1 MSNPDVV
8 VGAVGFGSDF
18 GASAELEFMR
28 AEDKRNSAEIANLQA
43 EKRELVKRVNCLKL
57 VLKRCAALSP
67 EISDEKHAAL
77 LAAEEP
83 L

>member
-8 VGAVGFGSDF
+8 VGAVGFGRDF

-67 EISDEKHAAL
+67 DISNEKHEAL